1 MKRLLSLIDIESS
14 YGYVKV
20 LKGITIEIKEGDVV
34 AILGAN
40 GAGKTTILRTISGLL
55 KPDRGK
61 IEFMGER
68 IDGKP
73 PELIVSKGIVQSPEG
88 REIFPG
94 LSVLENLKIG
104 AYTRKD
110 KNNISKDLDR
120 IYHYFPRLRER
131 QNQIAGTLSGGEQ
144 QMLAIARALMAKP
157 KLLML
162 DEPSLGLAPR
172 VVKEIFEIIK
182 EINQEGVT
190 VLLVEQNARQ
200 ALAIANYA
208 YILQTGLVVM
218 EGKAE
223 DLKNNEEVKATYL
236 GGKSPGSNVN

>member
-1 MKRLLSLIDIESS
+1 MLSLIDVESS
-14 YGYVKV
+14 YGYVKA
-20 LKGITIEIKEGDVV
+20 LKGVTIEIKEGDIV

-40 GAGKTTILRTISGLL
+40 GAGKTTMLRTISGLL
-55 KPDRGK
+55 KPSRGK

-68 IDGKP
+68 IDGKS
-73 PELIVSKGIVQSPEG
+73 PEVIVSKGIVQSPEG
-88 REIFPG
+88 RQIFPN

-110 KNNISKDLDR
+110 KNNILKDLER
-120 IYHYFPRLRER
+120 IYQYFPRLRER
-131 QNQIAGTLSGGEQ
+131 QNQISGTLSGGEQ

-162 DEPSLGLAPR
+162 DEPSLGLAPLI
-172 VVKEIFEIIK
+172 VKEIFEFIK

-190 VLLVEQNARQ
+190 VLLVEQNTRQ

-208 YILQTGLVVM
+208 YILQTGSVVM

-223 DLKNNEEVKATYL
+223 DLKNNEEVKVTYL
-236 GGKSPGSNVN
+236 GGKS